1 MTEGRLRVSTEDL
14 HTAGVGLRTVATE
27 FEGLDKLLDAY
38 DRRTVGHKLLQERLQ
53 EFSDGWNDN
62 REKMV
67 EEIKGLGEIAK
78 TAGEAYTQIDDELYK
93 ALVGQDKNGKN
104 GKNGNNKT
112 GKDQK

>member
-1 MTEGRLRVSTEDL
+1 MSGERLRVSTEDL

-38 DRRTVGHKLLQERLQ
+38 DRRTVGHQLLQERLQ

-62 REKMV
+62 REKMI

-93 ALVGQDKNGKN
+93 ALVGKD
-104 GKNGNNKT
+104 KT
-112 GKDQK
+112 GKDKK

>member
-62 REKMV
+62 REKMI
-67 EEIKGLGEIAK
+67 EEIKGLGEVAK

-93 ALVGQDKNGKN
+93 ALVGQDKNGKS
-104 GKNGNNKT
+104 KT
-112 GKDQK
+112 GKDQPGKDQK

>member
-14 HTAGVGLRTVATE
+14 RTAGVGLRTVATE
-27 FEGLDKLLDAY
+27 LEGLDKLLDAY

-62 REKMV
+62 REKMI
-67 EEIKGLGEIAK
+67 EEIKGLGEVAK

-93 ALVGQDKNGKN
+93 ALVGEKNGK
-104 GKNGNNKT
+104 GKNT
-112 GKDQK
+112 GKDKK

>member
-62 REKMV
+62 REKMI
-67 EEIKGLGEIAK
+67 EEIKGLGEVAK

-93 ALVGQDKNGKN
+93 ALVGQDKNGQDKS
-104 GKNGNNKT
+104 GKSKT

>member
-1 MTEGRLRVSTEDL
+1 MTEGRLRVSTEDQ

-62 REKMV
+62 REKMI
-67 EEIKGLGEIAK
+67 EEIKGLGEVAK

-93 ALVGQDKNGKN
+93 ALVGQDKNGQDKN
-104 GKNGNNKT
+104 GKSKT

>member
-62 REKMV
+62 REKMI
-67 EEIKGLGEIAK
+67 EEIKGLGEVAK

-93 ALVGQDKNGKN
+93 ALVGQDKNGQDKN
-104 GKNGNNKT
+104 GKSKT

>member
-62 REKMV
+62 REKMI
-67 EEIKGLGEIAK
+67 EEIKGLGEVAK

-93 ALVGQDKNGKN
+93 ALVGQDKNGKS
-104 GKNGNNKT
+104 KT
-112 GKDQK
+112 GKDQTGKDQK

>member
-62 REKMV
+62 REKMI
-67 EEIKGLGEIAK
+67 EEIKGLGEVAK

-93 ALVGQDKNGKN
+93 ALVGQDKNGKS
-104 GKNGNNKT
+104 KTGNSKT